1 MSDAEYKPSYYP
13 PYVSGG
19 GFIMTQPLAHILLE
33 RMNLKLKS
41 SPPTFPIDDAFLG
54 QLLSEAGLTSS
65 IRNNRGFKSWGLA
78 DVGPDGRK
86 RDGEDGICKVLQVYT
101 LHNIGPTDMKRLW
114 NEMTDIGELGMVQK
128 LRSKS
133 VRRFWVL
140 DSNRNFS

>member
-19 GFIMTQPLAHILLE
+19 GFIMTQPLAQILLE

-41 SPPTFPIDDAFLG
+41 SLPTFPIDDAFLG

-78 DVGPDGRK
+78 ILQFRELPKTSK
-86 RDGEDGICKVLQVYT
+86 R
-101 LHNIGPTDMKRLW
+101 
-114 NEMTDIGELGMVQK
+114 
-128 LRSKS
+128 
-133 VRRFWVL
+133 RRFMVKM
-140 DSNRNFS
+140 FP

>member
-19 GFIMTQPLAHILLE
+19 GFIMTQPLAQILLE

-41 SPPTFPIDDAFLG
+41 SLPTFPIDDAFLG

-86 RDGEDGICKVLQVYT
+86 ADGEDGICKVLQVYT
-101 LHNIGPTDMKRLW
+101 LHNIGPIDMKRLW
-114 NEMTDIGELGMVQK
+114 NEMTNIGELGMV
-128 LRSKS
+128 SKKMS
-133 VRRFWVL
+133 HKYE
-140 DSNRNFS
+140 SSI